1 MGAGP
6 AWMRRGTQGH
16 VAAPRGPAQRAD
28 VAHIYIVYSIILIN
42 IKCSLSSPYKGGSYP
57 YLRSGIIYPTVSLN
71 KSRVGLSFITHLPFR
86 RRGARRDVGSRGR
99 SIDERRS
106 HGAGTTDR
114 DQEHVG
120 FNIIMTVR
128 SAATWRHHAR

>member
-28 VAHIYIVYSIILIN
+28 VAHIYHIYGIIPIV

-57 YLRSGIIYPTVSLN
+57 YKRSGIIYPTVSVN
-71 KSRVGLSFITHLPFR
+71 KLRVGLKFITYLPYR
-86 RRGARRDVGSRGR
+86 LRGATTGVGSRG
-99 SIDERRS
+99 
-106 HGAGTTDR
+106 
-114 DQEHVG
+114 
-120 FNIIMTVR
+120 
-128 SAATWRHHAR
+128 